1 LFEELYFSSFRN
13 RRSSGNIM
21 APTHSSNCVSSVAHS
36 SFLVQTAPNK
46 EGNSQSKIKKLHNII
61 EKLHNIDELTEAE
74 KRLLFSTS
82 LQDYAYLLD
91 QAEYEW
97 KAEQHELDKRKV
109 EALEQWLQLQ
119 KLQEPKKPDPD
130 NILAFSKDELD
141 NYVAHRKEGLA
152 VKSHDWINRASC
164 ALWDCTTGEISQTSM
179 TALRTFVLGKYP
191 SVGAEKIALGFAIA
205 FLKYLSKIRF
215 DARYLTYSTFLE
227 LPKTV
232 RVRKAITERIVTK
245 ADISVAFKRIEAC
258 VERGEISAPKARNYR
273 AFVRMASYTGLRP
286 STLQRLTVGQFRAAV
301 NEEKPVAHVLA
312 QQEKSRVEHYVPLHP
327 SVVNAVDEVLT
338 HDFSEKDDA
347 KPFFM
352 WHSFGKWLFRQKIPL
367 PRVKDAKKAH
377 LWLSDFRKFAE
388 QFGDIIGWD
397 ATNRQ
402 YVLAHDMTGVAWG
415 HYKHPLP
422 ENVFD
427 VYMQSWGGVE
437 LES

>member
-1 LFEELYFSSFRN
+1 
-13 RRSSGNIM
+13 
-21 APTHSSNCVSSVAHS
+21 
-36 SFLVQTAPNK
+36 LVQISLNTPFFLHSEARIVSDYDRSK
-46 EGNSQSKIKKLHNII
+46 EKKLHNSDGGDKP
-61 EKLHNIDELTEAE
+61 EESGSFLAWAN
-74 KRLLFSTS
+74 RLMNEDFEGNYPVYLES
-82 LQDYAYLLD
+82 LRKAS
-91 QAEYEW
+91 EW
-97 KAEQHELDKRKV
+97 ASERRDLDKRKV
-109 EALEQWLQLQ
+109 EALEQWLQLHQQQEQQ
-119 KLQEPKKPDPD
+119 KPEPD
-130 NILAFSKDELD
+130 NKLSFTKDELD

-152 VKSHDWINRASC
+152 VKSHDWINRASR

-191 SVGAEKIALGFAIA
+191 SVGADKIALGFATA
-205 FLKYLSKIRF
+205 FLKHLSKIRF

-245 ADISVAFKRIEAC
+245 ADISVLFKRIEAC
-258 VERGEISAPKARNYR
+258 AERGEISAPKARNYR
-273 AFVRMASYTGLRP
+273 AFARMASYTGLRP
-286 STLQRLTVGQFRAAV
+286 STLQRLTVGQFRAALY
-301 NEEKPVAHVLA
+301 EEKPVVHVLA

-352 WHSFGKWLFRQKIPL
+352 WHSFGKWLLRQKIPL

-415 HYKHPLP
+415 HYKNPLP
-422 ENVFD
+422 KDVFD
-427 VYMQSWGGVE
+427 IYMRYWRDVE
-437 LES
+437 LIG